1 MNIPRYVVINKKVG
15 ETPLYAMEAWRKRQD
30 ITYRDLPLAYAGR
43 LDPLASGQLLV
54 LIGDECKEQERY
66 HALDKTYRFSILFG
80 VGSDTGDVMGRLQGQ
95 PFSQT
100 LITKQQLLRVL
111 PHYRG
116 DITLPFPAFSSRT
129 VQGKPLHT
137 WAVEG
142 RLHEIEIPL
151 QHSTVYQLRLE
162 KIETKMRTA
171 ICSEA
176 LTKINSIP
184 PVTDERKALG
194 NDFRRTDI
202 RADWDYF
209 KKSGAASD
217 RFTIAHFTATVSS
230 GTYIRSLASAVGT
243 DLKVPALAYH
253 IERTTIGKYHPF
265 PLIGGFWRKKF

>member
-1 MNIPRYVVINKKVG
+1 MKIPRYVVINKKVG
-15 ETPLYAMEAWRKRQD
+15 ETPLSAMEAWRKRQGA
-30 ITYRDLPLAYAGR
+30 TYRDLPLAYAGR

-54 LIGDECKEQERY
+54 LIGDECKVQERY

-80 VGSDTGDVMGRLQGQ
+80 VGSDTGDVMGRLQGH
-95 PFSQT
+95 PYAQT
-100 LITKQQLLRVL
+100 LITPKQLHRAL

-116 DITLPFPAFSSRT
+116 NITLPFPAFSSRT

-151 QHSTVYQLRLE
+151 QSSVVYRLTID

-176 LTKINSIP
+176 LAKINSIP

-202 RADWDYF
+202 RADWEHF

-217 RFTIAHFTATVSS
+217 RFTIAHCTATVSS
-230 GTYIRSLASAVGT
+230 GTYIRSLAGAIGT

-253 IERTTIGKYHPF
+253 IERTTIGSYVPLPF
-265 PLIGGFWRKKF
+265 IGGFWRKRF